1 MPSEE
6 NHGRMVLTERGRKT
20 GLTLGTSS
28 QGGGSQAAKDSFVV
42 IGEFGMSLLSS
53 NECFL

>member
-28 QGGGSQAAKDSFVV
+28 QGGGSQAAKDSV
-42 IGEFGMSLLSS
+42 S
-53 NECFL
+53 FLDLRDKLQVKGKKPL